1 MVYFGKFNK
10 YFMKEIVRVL
20 EKIGNFILHTIL
32 FLICFIILLVFIVFY
47 AYPVSPVSAIVILSL
62 ITLPTFLK
70 WDTAV
75 LSTLGIIIYLFS
87 YKVEYSEGDIP
98 FLVVWLVGVAVWELS
113 VYISLMSP
121 KRWRKIRTLC
131 KFWFLKLKRI

>member
-10 YFMKEIVRVL
+10 YFM
-20 EKIGNFILHTIL
+20 EKIFTFLGKFCDLILHFVL
-32 FLICFIILLVFIVFY
+32 FFLLFIILLVFIVFY

-121 KRWRKIRTLC
+121 KRWRKIKALC
-131 KFWFLKLKRI
+131 KFWFLKMKRI